1 MSFVLPRLRPT
12 LPCGSRHF
20 AATMKGFLSLL
31 LIWVVTARAADSF
44 VYTFDQRDVKPLK
57 PQRAP
62 IVEQPLRK
70 REEPADYQSH
80 NHLFPA
86 IHPHLDKRDVVH
98 LHSRQE
104 HSLFYTK
111 DGGIRT

>member
-1 MSFVLPRLRPT
+1 
-12 LPCGSRHF
+12 
-20 AATMKGFLSLL
+20 MKGTLSLL
-31 LIWVVTARAADSF
+31 LVWIVTACAADSF
-44 VYTFDQRDVKPLK
+44 VYSYDQRDVKPLK

-62 IVEQPLRK
+62 IVHQPLRK
-70 REEPADYQSH
+70 REAAAGYQSH

-86 IHPHLDKRDVVH
+86 IHPHLDRRDEVH

>member
-1 MSFVLPRLRPT
+1 MKVSF
-12 LPCGSRHF
+12 
-20 AATMKGFLSLL
+20 SLL
-31 LIWVVTARAADSF
+31 LAWVMAASAADSF
-44 VYTFDQRDVKPLK
+44 VYSFDQRDVKPLK

-62 IVEQPLRK
+62 IIHQPLRK
-70 REEPADYQSH
+70 REEPADYASH

-86 IHPHLDKRDVVH
+86 IHPHLDRRDTVH

-111 DGGIRT
+111 DGGIRM